1 MVEFHDNPEKYNS
14 AHMLLQ
20 LNTEV
25 SSLQHCYYQG
35 IFLFMF
41 EIQCVCWVFR
51 SDKKL
56 SFVKIGL
63 GFNQNFSWQYFL
75 FILICNR
82 SWGLVSAFEKCHEN
96 NHCRSDTLKKN
107 VGHGIYWKNKQTLNC
122 LSYYIKNSCL
132 HCLVIIGTVHSNLG
146 CGHCVHFCTNTLGKG
161 MNLSPLPQAKG

>member
-1 MVEFHDNPEKYNS
+1 MWSAFCHVRNIKFQIEDGEIFATINQKDGMVEFHDNPEKYNS

-25 SSLQHCYYQG
+25 RSLQHCYYQE

-51 SDKKL
+51 SVKKL

-75 FILICNR
+75 FILICNW
-82 SWGLVSAFEKCHEN
+82 SWSLFSWHFSKAKT
-96 NHCRSDTLKKN
+96 NHCRSDTLKKKMLAMEFIEKTN
-107 VGHGIYWKNKQTLNC
+107 QPLIVCYITLKIVVC
-122 LSYYIKNSCL
+122 I
-132 HCLVIIGTVHSNLG
+132 V
-146 CGHCVHFCTNTLGKG
+146 
-161 MNLSPLPQAKG
+161 